1 MLKVVFFDAAGTLFD
16 ARRPV
21 GESYAA
27 LARDFGAQAGG
38 REVSAAFRKVFAQAP
53 GLSFGPHHLP
63 APLLELERQW
73 WRERVIET
81 FAGLAQF
88 TDFEAYFDALFAYFA
103 DYRNW
108 IVHEGALEPLR
119 GLREQ
124 GLDLGVVSNFDSRL
138 FGILEGLG
146 LAEYF
151 HSMTI
156 SSATGAAKPDPGVFR
171 AALAVH
177 QAGPDQAIHVGD
189 SPALDIVGAKAAGLE
204 AILFAPQA
212 SHTAARLAQYQA
224 DAQVRSLLEVVDYI
238 RRRDREIRF
247 GRDTVRSS

>member
-16 ARRPV
+16 ARRAV

-27 LARDFGAQAGG
+27 IAREFGAHASG

-53 GLSFGPHHLP
+53 PLCFNPHISP
-63 APLLELERQW
+63 ARLRELERQW
-73 WRERVIET
+73 WRERVSET

-88 TDFEAYFDALFAYFA
+88 NNFEAYFEALFAYFA

-108 IVHEGALEPLR
+108 MVQPDALETLR

-124 GLDLGVVSNFDSRL
+124 GLELGVVSNFDSRL
-138 FGILEGLG
+138 YAILEGLG

-156 SSATGAAKPDPGVFR
+156 SSATGAAKPDPGIFR

-189 SPALDIVGAKAAGLE
+189 SLALDIVGAKAAGLE
-204 AILFAPQA
+204 AILFAPEA
-212 SHTAARLAQYQA
+212 PHTATRLVQYRP
-224 DAQVRSLLEVVDYI
+224 DFQVRALSEVMHYV
-238 RRRDREIRF
+238 RRRDRKIRF
-247 GRDTVRSS
+247 GSPTP